1 MKKEVLF
8 LCTGNSCRSQIA
20 EGLLRYY
27 KNKKYNV
34 LSAGINPSNVNSKA
48 IKVMTE
54 VGIDISNH
62 TSKSVNNFLNKKLDI
77 VVTVCDNAK
86 ESCPV
91 FPGKVKKLHW
101 SFEDPAKAMGTEE
114 EILVV
119 FREVRDQIKTRILK
133 VL

>member
-1 MKKEVLF
+1 M
-8 LCTGNSCRSQIA
+8 A

-34 LSAGINPSNVNSKA
+34 FSAGIDPSHVNPKA
-48 IKVMTE
+48 IKVMAE
-54 VGIDISNH
+54 LGIDISGYA
-62 TSKSVNNFLNKKLDI
+62 SKSVNEFLNKKLDI
-77 VVTVCDNAK
+77 VITVCDNAR

-91 FPGKVKKLHW
+91 FAGKVKKLHW
-101 SFEDPAKAMGTEE
+101 SFEDPAQAMGTEE

>member
-1 MKKEVLF
+1 M
-8 LCTGNSCRSQIA
+8 A

-34 LSAGINPSNVNSKA
+34 FSAGIDPSKVNLKA
-48 IKVMTE
+48 IEVMAE
-54 VGIDISNH
+54 SGMDISGH
-62 TSKSVNNFLNKKLDI
+62 TSKSVNEFLNKKLDI

-114 EILVV
+114 EILIV

-133 VL
+133 EL